1 MHGYLQVR
9 VVCVLKYINNTHS
22 SRWMFDCCRVPGDGL
37 DWAVSH
43 AKAGDKG
50 DSGHIIVIRKNR
62 FWKIDITD
70 NGRILS
76 TQELEKYVH
85 VFCCRQRRLMVTGKY
100 SIFMTIPS
108 KNTPVLAF

>member
-1 MHGYLQVR
+1 ML
-9 VVCVLKYINNTHS
+9 ISHS
-22 SRWMFDCCRVPGDGL
+22 YRWMFDCCRVPGDGL
-37 DWAVSH
+37 DWSVSH

-70 NGRILS
+70 NGRILG
-76 TQELEKYVH
+76 TQELEKHVH
-85 VFCCRQRRLMVTGKY
+85 PFCCRRKLMVAGKY

-108 KNTPVLAF
+108 KNTQAWAS